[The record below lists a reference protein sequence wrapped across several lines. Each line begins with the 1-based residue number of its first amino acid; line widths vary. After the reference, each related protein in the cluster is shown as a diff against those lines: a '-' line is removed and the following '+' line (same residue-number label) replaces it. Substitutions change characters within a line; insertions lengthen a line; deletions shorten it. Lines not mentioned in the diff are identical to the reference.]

1 MKKSSMRKVFKKS
14 ISFALALTMCFSMLQ
29 FPIYAEEIGAEG
41 SVVIGNTEETT
52 EVVSEETEAVTP
64 EETATVEEKQT
75 GEGETADTETTEV
88 EATDDVTTEAVT
100 ETEETAE
107 DDAGLSERINAG
119 LPGKDF
125 AIERVDDF
133 ADGELNLCEAY
144 DTKYIPELSEVPHP
158 SNQGFLGTCYAF
170 ATIGAAEANA
180 IKKGANQS
188 DIDYS
193 ELALAYF
200 TTNTVAD
207 PLGGTDGD
215 SNSYNR
221 DNLNFKRIDADDPS
235 LSDVEGGNPC
245 YTIPVLASWTGA
257 SDEALAPYDSSRA
270 AKYKKAVVDDSV
282 AFNDVA
288 HIQGWY
294 NVEIKNDPD
303 GLKRLI
309 KEYGGATLAYNASGN
324 IRMPDG
330 SIRDGYLGSDGISY
344 YNYVDTGLNHFVT
357 VVGWDDT
364 YSADYFN
371 FDKEHKPEGD
381 GAWLVRN
388 SWDESSYE
396 GTTIEE
402 NYSLNKFFW
411 ISYYD
416 TSIVDAF
423 AIDVESAD
431 NYDHNYQYD
440 LAADW
445 NWIDDDDVSKA
456 ANVFTAKA
464 CEMGEYLRAVSFQT
478 NGTTNMD
485 YEIKIYLNPDED
497 NPESG
502 ELIEEATTIG
512 TTSFCGYYTV
522 TLNDPVYLAKGD
534 KYAVVVEMRKAGDK
548 VGLAY
553 ELSNPNNWFV
563 STVGIAAGCSYY
575 YDSSENSWYDM
586 YNSYLETDGAVGN
599 FKIKAFTDDADII
612 PTGNSLYAIEANYI
626 GHEAELDADYVLK
639 ASDFEITRIIE
650 QTYSESSLDRLI
662 RESVDTEAEAGNIS
676 ISTEDVTAE
685 NIIKRKI
692 TVSYTYKGQTRKC
705 DMELKI
711 NNNVYAGKL
720 VVKFNNNADAY
731 IYTGA
736 AIKPAV
742 SVYYN
747 GDLLK
752 EKTDYTVTY
761 KNNVNAY
768 LYTEDDDEF
777 DIKKAPTIIITG
789 KGNYKSVVASYFVI
803 NPKDLGD
810 EDIVGADIALK
821 PSTKAVKPMP
831 SVKYGRKVLARNND
845 GSFTPIKGNPTSL
858 KDMTITYHAED
869 DTDYDNPLTD
879 IPANA
884 TGKYIIHLEG
894 TNNFTGQKDIAV
906 NICDILMSSAKVTF
920 YTDEEKT
927 TINRTASYPYPG
939 DAEFDIGKL
948 LTVTVTY
955 KEGNKNVSRTL
966 GADEYSVEV
975 DDNITI
981 GPKTVTIVGDPDN
994 GIAGVKTATF
1004 KITGSNIATVA
1015 KLIPLKGPYYYN
1027 NGNAVEIAPTVVLKS
1042 DTNTKLVRGVDY
1054 KVEYKN
1060 NINAGRA
1067 TYVVTGIGGY
1077 SGKLTGTYNIK
1088 PTPASQLRFIKDANL
1103 VAYAIGG
1110 AKVGLI
1116 VKNGSTVLEEGK
1128 DYKIAYKNN
1137 VKVFKTFA
1145 DTASFTVTL
1154 KGNYTGT
1161 YTDTFLIARSIISK
1175 HATAEATDVL
1185 KGSKVSKSVITVTG
1199 ENGKKL
1205 SAGRDYAKAI
1215 KYYYTLDG
1223 AEFDYDLDKNGELV
1237 VDESARELKSTD
1249 VIPDIDENGDSI
1261 DEIYVVIHGINNFDG
1276 YTATSFRV
1284 VDKNISTAI
1293 AKTRAQ
1299 AYTGRAVEPV
1309 GAAVFERIYVKDA
1322 KTRMETELVEGTHY
1336 EIVGYANNVKR
1347 GSAKITIRGI
1357 DEYGGTKTFS
1367 FAIGQSSIITR
1378 LISLFK

>member
-29 FPIYAEEIGAEG
+29 FPIYAEEMGTEG

-75 GEGETADTETTEV
+75 GEGETAET
-88 EATDDVTTEAVT
+88 EATEIDTADDITIEAAT
-100 ETEETAE
+100 ETEELTE
-107 DDAGLSERINAG
+107 DDIRLRERVNAG
-119 LPGKDF
+119 LPGKDLD
-125 AIERVDDF
+125 IERVDDF

-144 DTKYIPELSEVPHP
+144 DTKYIPELSQVPHP
-158 SNQGFLGTCYAF
+158 ANQGSLGTCYAF
-170 ATIGAAEANA
+170 AVIGAAEANA

-193 ELALAYF
+193 ELAMAYF

-207 PLGGTDGD
+207 PLGGSDGD

-221 DNLNFKRIDADDPS
+221 DDLNFKRIDADDPS

-257 SDEALAPYDSSRA
+257 SDEALAPYDSSGA

-294 NVEIKNDPD
+294 NVEIKKDPN

-330 SIRDGYLGSDGISY
+330 SIRDGYFGSDGISY
-344 YNYVDTGLNHFVT
+344 YNHVDKGLNHFVT
-357 VVGWDDT
+357 VVGWDDE
-364 YSADYFN
+364 YPAEN
-371 FDKEHKPEGD
+371 FDFDEARPED
-381 GAWLVRN
+381 NGAWLVRN
-388 SWDESSYE
+388 SWDESPYK

-402 NYSLNKFFW
+402 NYSEYKFFW

-445 NWIDDDDVSKA
+445 NWIDDENESKA

-478 NGTTNMD
+478 NGATNMD
-485 YEIKIYLNPDED
+485 YTVRIYLNPDKD
-497 NPESG
+497 DPESG
-502 ELIEEATTIG
+502 ELIDEATTTG

-522 TLNDPVYLAKGD
+522 PLDNPVYLAKGD

-599 FKIKAFTDDADII
+599 FKIKAFTVDANFA
-612 PTGNSLYAIEANYI
+612 PTGDSLYAIEANYI
-626 GHEAELDADYVLK
+626 GDEAELDAEDVLT
-639 ASDFEITRIIE
+639 ASDFEITRIVE
-650 QTYSESSLDRLI
+650 QTYTDTSLNKLI
-662 RESVDTEAEAGNIS
+662 KESVDTEAEAGNIS
-676 ISTEDVTAE
+676 INTDDAILNGIINRKVT
-685 NIIKRKI
+685 I
-692 TVSYTYKGQTRKC
+692 SYTYKGQSREC
-705 DMELKI
+705 EMVLKI
-711 NNNVYAGKL
+711 NNDVNAGKL
-720 VVKFNNNADAY
+720 VVKHNSNADAY

-736 AIKPAV
+736 AIRPAI

-768 LYTEDDDEF
+768 IFTEEEDEF
-777 DIKKAPTIIITG
+777 DAKKAPTITITG
-789 KGNYKSVVASYFVI
+789 KGNYKSVVTSYFVI

-831 SVKYGRKVLARNND
+831 SVKYGRKVLARNNA
-845 GSFTPIKGNPTSL
+845 GAFAPVKGNPTSL

-955 KEGNKNVSRTL
+955 KEGTKNISRQL
-966 GADEYSVEV
+966 EADEYSIDV
-975 DDNITI
+975 DDNVAI
-981 GPKTVTIVGDPDN
+981 GTKTVTITGNPDE
-994 GIAGVKTATF
+994 GVAGVKTATF
-1004 KITGSNIATVA
+1004 KITGVNIASVA
-1015 KLIPLKGPYYYN
+1015 KLVSLNGPYYYN
-1027 NGNAVEIAPTVVLKS
+1027 NGRAVEIAPVVVLKADS
-1042 DTNTKLVRGVDY
+1042 TTKLEQGVDY

-1088 PTPASQLRFIKDANL
+1088 PVPASQLRFIKDANL

-1128 DYKIAYKNN
+1128 DYRIAYKDN
-1137 VKVFKTFA
+1137 VKVFKTLA

-1161 YTDTFLIARSIISK
+1161 YTDTFVIARSIISK

-1185 KGSKVSKSVITVTG
+1185 KGSKVSKSVIIVTG

-1205 SAGRDYAKAI
+1205 SAGRDYNKAL

-1223 AEFDYDLDKNGELV
+1223 ADYKYKNDKGEWEV
-1237 VDESARELKSTD
+1237 NKSAREIMATD
-1249 VIPDIDENGDSI
+1249 VIPVTDENGNSI
-1261 DEIYVVIHGINNFDG
+1261 DKIYVVIHGENNFDDEIV
-1276 YTATSFRV
+1276 TSFRV

-1322 KTRMETELVEGTHY
+1322 KTRMETELVEGIHY

-1357 DEYGGTKTFS
+1357 GEYGGTKTFS